1 MSERTTFGIAR
12 AINATETSA
21 DLLTQAAQAL
31 SKWDR
36 EYDAERD
43 LTAAR
48 ELHFKALSLR
58 VLLETEERERV
69 LH

>member
-36 EYDAERD
+36 EYDPERD